1 MKLKKG
7 DLIQFRLRPDH
18 EFEFLRSDNPLAV
31 ILEIKMVDKANGFS
45 GWTNRNEFGG
55 YEDLGW
61 HDYLSVWLV
70 EEGKKFSLTRT
81 NSKSINKV
89 AAK

>member
-1 MKLKKG
+1 MKIKKG

-18 EFEFLRSDNPLAV
+18 QFDFLRSDSPMAV
-31 ILEIKMVDKANGFS
+31 ILEIRMVDKTNGLPAWSF
-45 GWTNRNEFGG
+45 RNEFGG

-70 EEGKKFSLTRT
+70 EEGKRFSLTRT

-89 AAK
+89 SAK